1 MLAVVVASAVA
12 LSRVD
17 LGDADAPSLPRSARP
32 HHEERDRDEYCAKP
46 SADMGVIQTRSFF
59 SGTRA
64 AIAEEW
70 SHATFEHQ
78 EVVGDDDDEEY
89 FGDFSGDE
97 DYQMPPL
104 PSVPAPC
111 VDNRI
116 LRPGATNCRN
126 WSAQGSCHFGQGC
139 HFRHGG
145 ETPAYRQAVAAQ
157 YAAKAARV
165 TAGPTG
171 YYKLN
176 MQEPDKQTDDLFDE
190 LEADPRIAAA
200 LGLPLR
206 GDFDLRYSF
215 ENSVQRVGHSEET
228 TNIVWRIRDPSI
240 LLDPAQDQGGGQA
253 AAELLQLVEKELQ
266 VALSALRSVRFDHS
280 YGNHAR
286 RVQQEGYL
294 SMAQSLLPGAL
305 AAVHAAR
312 AGKPWVQPLLEAAG
326 AVWDFHGWEQKL
338 FDSLTEE
345 RSDNGSQPSDDELDD
360 EEEELNETFRMLDPG
375 FDAREKRHDA
385 DDDDPYD
392 PYDGVSCLRYR
403 EKRYRRQDAYEC
415 DVKSR
420 SLHHVRGYHS
430 GGYLDDGGCNCS
442 EVARDKSGV
451 AQYHMRKALDALGL
465 CTSSGAPKP
474 KPIDKTDAELLAAAA
489 QKHTGEGFR
498 AFLRRAATAGHEV
511 IIKHNV
517 G

>member
-1 MLAVVVASAVA
+1 
-12 LSRVD
+12 
-17 LGDADAPSLPRSARP
+17 
-32 HHEERDRDEYCAKP
+32 
-46 SADMGVIQTRSFF
+46 MGIHSDTKFF

-70 SHATFEHQ
+70 RHAIDEHKDMFC
-78 EVVGDDDDEEY
+78 DDDDEEEY
-89 FGDFSGDE
+89 FSEFSSDE
-97 DYQMPPL
+97 DYQLPPL
-104 PSVPAPC
+104 PSVPAPY

-116 LRPGATNCRN
+116 LRPGATACRN
-126 WSAQGSCHFGQGC
+126 WAAQGSCYFGQGC
-139 HFRHGG
+139 HFRHCGG
-145 ETPAYRQAVAAQ
+145 ETPAYRQAVAAR
-157 YAAKAARV
+157 YAAKAARMTV
-165 TAGPTG
+165 GPAG

-176 MQEPDKQTDDLFDE
+176 TQEPDKHHDDLFDE

-228 TNIVWRIRDPSI
+228 TNIVWRIRDPSV
-240 LLDPAQDQGGGQA
+240 LLGPAQEQGGGQA

-266 VALSALRSVRFDHS
+266 VALGALRSVRFDHS
-280 YGNHAR
+280 YSNHAR
-286 RVQQEGYL
+286 RVHQESYL
-294 SMAQSLLPGAL
+294 SMAQGLLPGAL
-305 AAVHAAR
+305 AAIHAAR
-312 AGKPWVQPLLEAAG
+312 AGKPWVEPLLEAAG
-326 AVWDFHGWEQKL
+326 AVWHFYSWEQRL

-360 EEEELNETFRMLDPG
+360 EEEELNETFRMLDPD

-385 DDDDPYD
+385 DDDDDD
-392 PYDGVSCLRYR
+392 PYGAFCLRYR

-415 DVKSR
+415 NMKSR
-420 SLHHVRGYHS
+420 PLHRAHGYRS
-430 GGYLDDGGCNCS
+430 GGYFDDGGCNCS
-442 EVARDKSGV
+442 EVARDKSDV
-451 AQYHMRKALDALGL
+451 AQYHMRKALEALGL

-474 KPIDKTDAELLAAAA
+474 KPVDKTDAELLAAAA
-489 QKHTGEGFR
+489 EKHTGEGFR